1 MTPLTLLIAL
11 AFIAGSFIVTY
22 TASRIAFL
30 ASKPSHM
37 FGAVMLVAAGVIYPA
52 VITGLGVGAYVA
64 PNVVPVVT
72 ILACIASLVAHI
84 RALKYLK

>member
-1 MTPLTLLIAL
+1 MTPLTMLIVL
-11 AFIAGSFIVTY
+11 AFIAGSFLVTY
-22 TASRIAFL
+22 TTSRIAFL

-37 FGAVMLVAAGVIYPA
+37 LGSVMLVAAGVIYPA
-52 VITGLGVGAYVA
+52 VITGVAVGAYVA

-72 ILACIASLVAHI
+72 VCVVVASLVAHF

>member
-1 MTPLTLLIAL
+1 MTTLSLLIAL
-11 AFIAGSFIVTY
+11 AFVAGSFLVTY

-37 FGAVMLVAAGVIYPA
+37 LGSVMLVAAGVIYPA

-64 PNVVPVVT
+64 PNMVPVVT
-72 ILACIASLVAHI
+72 ILAVVASLAAHM

>member
-1 MTPLTLLIAL
+1 MTTLSLLIAL

-37 FGAVMLVAAGVIYPA
+37 LGAVMLVAAGVIYPA
-52 VITGLGVGAYVA
+52 VITGMGVGAYVA
-64 PNVVPVVT
+64 PSAVPVVA
-72 ILACIASLVAHI
+72 ILACLASLAAHI
-84 RALKYLK
+84 SALKYLK